1 MDAKDLIIDAD
12 ASLVAALEQL
22 DKTAKKCLFVVDG
35 SEKLIGSLSDGDIR
49 RLILRCG
56 TLQGTVEE
64 AMNSHPVSITED
76 ERAHAIALMHEQK
89 INALPILDSKGC
101 IRDVV
106 FVDDETIARQ
116 KLPEKI
122 PVVMMAGGVGSR
134 LLPLTAVLPKP
145 LIPINGTTIAE
156 RIIGRFHDSGCDDFY
171 LILNYKKAMIK
182 AYFDEINRD
191 YNVIY
196 IDEKEF
202 LGTGGG
208 LKLLA
213 PYLDSTF
220 ILTNCDILVDA
231 SVNEL
236 LEVHRK
242 SGNAVT
248 CVCSLKNFQIPYGTI
263 EISSGG
269 EIEQMKEKPTI
280 NSLINTGCYMVEP
293 EVLDFIGDNE
303 KIGFPDVMTRCKEA
317 GLKVGV
323 FPISEGAWLDMGQF
337 DEMKRMNSVL
347 SDAEVEK

>member
-1 MDAKDLIIDAD
+1 MDTKDLTINPD
-12 ASLVAALEQL
+12 ASLVDALEQL

-35 SEKLIGSLSDGDIR
+35 DEKLIGSISDGDIR
-49 RLILRCG
+49 RLILHTGSLKGNVR
-56 TLQGTVEE
+56 E
-64 AMNSHPVSITED
+64 AMNNHPISVTEN
-76 ERAHAIALMHEQK
+76 ERNNAVEIMQQHK
-89 INALPILDSKGC
+89 INALPVLSSELK
-101 IRDVV
+101 IRDIV
-106 FVDDETIARQ
+106 FVDDNQVVRQ
-116 KLPEKI
+116 QLPEKI

-156 RIIGRFHDSGCDDFY
+156 RIIGRFHDSGCNDFY

-182 AYFDEINRD
+182 AYFDEIDRD
-191 YNVIY
+191 YNVFY
-196 IDEKEF
+196 IDEEEF

-208 LKLLA
+208 LKLVE
-213 PYLDSTF
+213 PYLKSTF

-242 SGNAVT
+242 TGNAVT

-263 EISSGG
+263 EISQGG
-269 EIEQMKEKPTI
+269 SIDQMKEKPII

-293 EVLDFIGDNE
+293 EVLNYINDNE
-303 KIGFPDVMTRCKEA
+303 NIGFPDVMTRCQKS

-337 DEMKRMNSVL
+337 DEMKRMNSLLAGSGDL
-347 SDAEVEK
+347 S

>member
-1 MDAKDLIIDAD
+1 MDAKDLIIDTNAN
-12 ASLVAALEQL
+12 LVSALEQL
-22 DKTAKKCLFVVDG
+22 DKTAKKCLFVVDDSG
-35 SEKLIGSLSDGDIR
+35 KLIGSLSDGDIR
-49 RLILRCG
+49 RLILQRG
-56 TLQGTVEE
+56 ALQGTVKE
-64 AMNSHPVSITED
+64 AMNPHPLSITED
-76 ERAHAIALMHEQK
+76 ERAHALDVMHDRK
-89 INALPILDSKGC
+89 ISALPILNSKGC
-101 IRDVV
+101 IRDVA
-106 FVDDETIARQ
+106 FADDETIARQ

-122 PVVMMAGGVGSR
+122 PVVMMAGGIGSR

-182 AYFDEINRD
+182 AYFDEIDRD

-196 IDEKEF
+196 INEEEF

-208 LKLLA
+208 LKLVE
-213 PYLDSTF
+213 PYLGSTF

-269 EIEQMKEKPTI
+269 EIEQMREKPTI

-293 EVLDFIGDNE
+293 EVLKFIGDNE
-303 KIGFPDVMTRCKEA
+303 NIGFPDVMTRCQEA

-347 SDAEVEK
+347 SGVEVEK